1 MLTSSNGNLQVADVH
16 LAGGRGTATTVNSI
30 PMATLPEVSAAP
42 AAGLGANTF
51 RLYEALALDLRRGT
65 ASVPD
70 FCDALARHKLLAA
83 IEEAIKS
90 GTKQL
95 IQSGQ

>member
-30 PMATLPEVSAAP
+30 PVATLPEVSAAP
-42 AAGLGANTF
+42 AGLGANTF

-70 FCDALARHKLLAA
+70 F
-83 IEEAIKS
+83 
-90 GTKQL
+90 
-95 IQSGQ
+95 